1 MKSFKAILLKECRH
15 IYRDYKT
22 LFFIFLMPIVLVLL
36 FGYTIR
42 NEINNADFA
51 VLDNS
56 KSVTSRQIINNL
68 KSSDYF
74 SLKSVVQTSDQIEE
88 VFKRYNVRLLIVF
101 PDDFEQKYLSL
112 YIDLHI

>member
-74 SLKSVVQTSDQIEE
+74 SLKTPHTPA
-88 VFKRYNVRLLIVF
+88 NLLFFLCQQSPINF
-101 PDDFEQKYLSL
+101 
-112 YIDLHI
+112 IIG